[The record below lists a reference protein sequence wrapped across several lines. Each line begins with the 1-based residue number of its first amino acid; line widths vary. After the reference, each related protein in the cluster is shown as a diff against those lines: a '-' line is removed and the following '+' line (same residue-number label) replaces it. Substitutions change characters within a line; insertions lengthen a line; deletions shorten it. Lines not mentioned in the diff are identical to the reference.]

1 MKPELKMEI
10 GQPKDE
16 NDDLIMISDDGEAEI
31 SKSLIK
37 TKTDQKQI
45 TKQNLQDA
53 LDFAFNDLG
62 TVDYN
67 SDTRRYNIDDLETVD
82 YNNDNSITDLV
93 PIKKFETIQEED
105 DDEEDGLQVI
115 KTVDYVNISNED
127 DDDVKSIKKTPL
139 HPRERLKRL
148 CKNYLIRN

>member
-1 MKPELKMEI
+1 MKPELKIEI

-37 TKTDQKQI
+37 TKTDKKPI

-53 LDFAFNDLG
+53 LDFAFNYLE

-67 SDTRRYNIDDLETVD
+67 NDTRRDNIDDLETVD
-82 YNNDNSITDLV
+82 YNNDTSITDLV
-93 PIKKFETIQEED
+93 PIKKLETIKEEG
-105 DDEEDGLQVI
+105 DEEDGLQI
-115 KTVDYVNISNED
+115 TKTVN
-127 DDDVKSIKKTPL
+127 
-139 HPRERLKRL
+139 
-148 CKNYLIRN
+148 